1 MIAHNTPK
9 AGDYPSHKH
18 EQLFRHSCDFF
29 MNVAVDKRF
38 LQTLEQRILEMAAF
52 LFRKQLFQHA
62 QLCSS
67 LYSNA
72 SFELYVL
79 YTHHFGRGLG
89 LIHRLPSI
97 RKLALFGHTELAFFH
112 NITTH

>member
-29 MNVAVDKRF
+29 GKDAVDKRF
-38 LQTLEQRILEMAAF
+38 LQTLEQRILEMAVS
-52 LFRKQLFQHA
+52 LFRKQFFQHA

-67 LYSNA
+67 SYSNA
-72 SFELYVL
+72 IFED
-79 YTHHFGRGLG
+79 
-89 LIHRLPSI
+89 
-97 RKLALFGHTELAFFH
+97 LAFYKVCVL
-112 NITTH
+112 